1 MPMMP
6 TYDYETEADAL
17 KRKQAIADAM
27 QQSALAP
34 MQLPQQPGAK
44 VSGLNVLAKLLEGY
58 VAGKSSEVVK
68 GERTALAQRYGDEL
82 RSGMEQFYKTSQG
95 YSAPSMARVPG
106 EDGTPQMVHVP
117 GDRKKAIFDAL
128 ASNHPVLRDLAIQ
141 QLKEEGK
148 NQLTPKDLLAISTP
162 ESVLASI
169 NNPGAW
175 KPKRELKAVAP
186 GEVLLDSSGNFAT
199 PGNPGGT
206 PPWQTTKIAG
216 DLYQQSA
223 TGLKKLDNAPKVT
236 NNISLNPVMKGESK
250 FMEQLGEDT
259 GKMVTAARQAKQL
272 GQQTLVM
279 ADRLTQLQQKGV
291 FTGPTANIA
300 VAASALADTLK
311 LPGVREKLASSEE
324 FKSLIGKQA
333 AAALSGP
340 GGAKMTDKDMEL
352 FLSQYP
358 QLTNSSVGIPA
369 IIQAVTTA
377 AQQQIGYANQVETN
391 LRKNYPDAARLWDV
405 APTNVGFPTPS
416 NAGGSSPGTPIPLDQ
431 YLQNFGGR

>member
-1 MPMMP
+1 MSMIP
-6 TYDYETEADAL
+6 TYDFEIEADAL

-34 MQLPQQPGAK
+34 LQLPTQ
-44 VSGLNVLAKLLEGY
+44 SGVKLSGVNVLAKLLEGY
-58 VAGKSSEVVK
+58 VAGKSSEAVK

-95 YSAPSMARVPG
+95 YDAPSLAMVPG
-106 EDGTPQMVHVP
+106 PDGTPQIVKVP

-128 ASNHPVLRDLAIQ
+128 ASNHPVLRDLAMT

-162 ESVLASI
+162 ESVLANT
-169 NNPGAW
+169 NNPAAW

-279 ADRLTQLQQKGV
+279 ADRLMQLQRKGV

-377 AQQQIGYANQVETN
+377 AQQQIGYANQVEVN
-391 LRKNYPDAARLWDV
+391 LRKNYPEAARLWDV
-405 APTNVGFPTPS
+405 APTNVDFPIS
-416 NAGGSSPGTPIPLDQ
+416 ANAGGSGPGNPIPLDQ

>member
-1 MPMMP
+1 MMP
-6 TYDYETEADAL
+6 TYDFETEADAI

-27 QQSALAP
+27 QASALRP
-34 MQLPQQPGAK
+34 MEMPTQPGVK
-44 VSGLNVLAKLLEGY
+44 LSGVNVLAKLLEGY
-58 VAGKSSEVVK
+58 VAGKKSDEAKSE
-68 GERTALAQRYGDEL
+68 RSALSQRYGDEL
-82 RSGMEQFYKTSQG
+82 RSGMEQYYKTMQG
-95 YSAPSMARVPG
+95 YEAPSMAMAPG
-106 EDGTPQMVHVP
+106 EGGTPQMVKVS

-128 ASNHPVLRDLAIQ
+128 ASNHPVLRDLAMS

-148 NQLTPKDLLAISTP
+148 SQLTPKDLLTISTP
-162 ESVLASI
+162 ESVLANT

-340 GGAKMTDKDMEL
+340 GGGKMTDKDMEL

-391 LRKNYPDAARLWDV
+391 LRKNYPEAARLWDV
-405 APTNVGFPTPS
+405 APTNVGFPNPA
-416 NAGGSSPGTPIPLDQ
+416 NAGGSGPGNPIPLDQ
-431 YLQNFGGR
+431 YLQNFGGK

>member
-1 MPMMP
+1 MV
-6 TYDYETEADAL
+6 
-17 KRKQAIADAM
+17 
-27 QQSALAP
+27 
-34 MQLPQQPGAK
+34 K
-44 VSGLNVLAKLLEGY
+44 VS
-58 VAGKSSEVVK
+58 
-68 GERTALAQRYGDEL
+68 
-82 RSGMEQFYKTSQG
+82 
-95 YSAPSMARVPG
+95 
-106 EDGTPQMVHVP
+106 

-128 ASNHPVLRDLAIQ
+128 ASNHPVLRDLAMQ

-148 NQLTPKDLLAISTP
+148 SQLTPKDLLTISTP
-162 ESVLASI
+162 ESVLADI

-340 GGAKMTDKDMEL
+340 GGGKMTDKDMEL

-391 LRKNYPDAARLWDV
+391 LRKNYPEAARLWDV
-405 APTNVGFPTPS
+405 APTNVGFPNPA
-416 NAGGSSPGTPIPLDQ
+416 NAGGSGPGNPIPLDQ
-431 YLQNFGGR
+431 YLQNFGGK

>member
-1 MPMMP
+1 MMP
-6 TYDYETEADAL
+6 TYDFETEADAI

-27 QQSALAP
+27 QASALRP
-34 MQLPQQPGAK
+34 MEMPTQPGVK
-44 VSGLNVLAKLLEGY
+44 LSGVNVLAKLLEGY
-58 VAGKSSEVVK
+58 VAGKKSDEAKSE
-68 GERTALAQRYGDEL
+68 RSALSQRYGDEL
-82 RSGMEQFYKTSQG
+82 RSGMEQYYKTMQG
-95 YSAPSMARVPG
+95 YEAPSMAMAPG
-106 EDGTPQMVHVP
+106 EGGTPQMVKVS

-128 ASNHPVLRDLAIQ
+128 ASNHPVLRDLAMQ

-148 NQLTPKDLLAISTP
+148 SQLTPKDLLTISTP
-162 ESVLASI
+162 ESVLADI

-340 GGAKMTDKDMEL
+340 GGGKMTDKDMEL

-391 LRKNYPDAARLWDV
+391 LRKNYPEAARLWDV
-405 APTNVGFPTPS
+405 APTNVGFPNPA
-416 NAGGSSPGTPIPLDQ
+416 NAGGQGPGNPIPLDQ
-431 YLQNFGGR
+431 YLKNFGGQ